1 MVVKFADLRDDRL
14 IDSEGGI
21 DLQQEV
27 QRLRIEVELAQRSL
41 KAGYVEVEDI
51 HDLLPP

>member
-1 MVVKFADLRDDRL
+1 MVIKFADLRDDSL
-14 IDSEGGI
+14 NDSDI

-41 KAGYVEVEDI
+41 KAGYVKVEDI